1 MHAAYGLTVRGSV
14 GADKPLPSISIIL
27 IIRIISLKQMAKS
40 WHSSHGIGIHKLTHY
55 FPLSNIFLK
64 SSCPLP

>member
-14 GADKPLPSISIIL
+14 GADKPSPSISIIL
-27 IIRIISLKQMAKS
+27 IISLKQMAKS

>member
-1 MHAAYGLTVRGSV
+1 MHAAYGLTVRESV
-14 GADKPLPSISIIL
+14 GADKPSPSIL
-27 IIRIISLKQMAKS
+27 IISLKQMAKS